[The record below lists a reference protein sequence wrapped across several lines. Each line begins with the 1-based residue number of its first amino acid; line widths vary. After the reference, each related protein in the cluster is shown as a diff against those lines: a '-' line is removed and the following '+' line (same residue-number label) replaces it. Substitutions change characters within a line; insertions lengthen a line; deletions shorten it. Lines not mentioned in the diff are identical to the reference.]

1 MKQIHACALIL
12 VFAVFAISA
21 QDDEICSANLF
32 SNSNSSNVGL
42 FAVKGH
48 LQTDYDSC
56 LATALDQ
63 LVNAHVTE
71 VWFLSF
77 EVTAGR
83 AHSTVTAGLSH
94 PDVAASPGRAPPAAP
109 AVWKM

>member
-12 VFAVFAISA
+12 VFAVFAIST

-42 FAVKGH
+42 FAVKGPV
-48 LQTDYDSC
+48 QTDYDSC

-71 VWFLSF
+71 VWSLHF
-77 EVTAGR
+77 EVTAGM
-83 AHSTVTAGLSH
+83 AHSAVTAGLSH
-94 PDVAASPGRAPPAAP
+94 PDVPVPAGRAPPAAP
-109 AVWKM
+109 AVTA